1 MRVLLSHAEINAGI
15 GCVEG
20 ANQQASVG
28 VHDTIVQMDLGGKKK
43 RGCRLKFMKNPTG
56 NILNKERPA
65 SHCDVGGQGGQ
76 HEGVDKHRR
85 CLRAGVSGTLI

>member
-1 MRVLLSHAEINAGI
+1 MRVLLSHADINAGV

-43 RGCRLKFMKNPTG
+43 
-56 NILNKERPA
+56 E
-65 SHCDVGGQGGQ
+65 DV
-76 HEGVDKHRR
+76 D
-85 CLRAGVSGTLI
+85 

>member
-28 VHDTIVQMDLGGKKK
+28 VHDTIVQMDLGGRKKK
-43 RGCRLKFMKNPTG
+43 RMSTEIHEKSYRKYIK
-56 NILNKERPA
+56 
-65 SHCDVGGQGGQ
+65 QG
-76 HEGVDKHRR
+76 E
-85 CLRAGVSGTLI
+85 AGITL